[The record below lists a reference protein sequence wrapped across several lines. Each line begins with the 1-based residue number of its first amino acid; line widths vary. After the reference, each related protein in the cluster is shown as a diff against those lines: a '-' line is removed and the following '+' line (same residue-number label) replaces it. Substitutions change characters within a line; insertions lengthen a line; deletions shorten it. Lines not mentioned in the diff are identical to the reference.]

1 MDAKKKLVEKSERE
15 QPKKRLAS
23 HPPLIKTNSTKVEYF
38 KDIVATIREPLVVL
52 DTDLRVLAANRS
64 FYKFFKVKQKET
76 VGNRIYDLGN
86 RQWDIPALR
95 TLLETI
101 LPKKAVFNDYQVEH
115 DFPTIGRRILLLN
128 ARKISTL
135 PKEAQWILLAF
146 EDVTERMQLERA
158 LQASEKRFHAVFETA
173 SDSMLLVDKISGRV
187 LNSNRAARDSLGY
200 SYQKLLNKNL
210 WELGILKDRRQFRRI
225 SLKLEEQG
233 LVGLVDTTIPTSGG
247 GNYPADITIMD
258 RTEVIQCNIREITER
273 KQAEETLHESEDKFH
288 SLFNNSEVGMFR
300 TRLDGSEI
308 LELNQKFL
316 KIIGYTLDEVKGKP
330 SVDMWADKGER
341 DRIMQLLR
349 TEGHVMDF
357 EFGLLNKRGEVRR
370 CSTSMRLYPETGILE
385 GSIQDITERKW
396 AEDKLAASEAELRA
410 LFASMTDVVIIY
422 DIEGRYIHVAPT
434 NPANLY
440 LRPDEMLGK
449 TLHEVLPKEQ
459 ADYIVSMIQTAIQNG
474 QVVNG
479 EYSLHVEDREIWFLA
494 SVSRLSDT
502 TALLVAH
509 DITWRKR
516 VEEDLILA
524 NNELVYENEE
534 KEKRAAELVLANKEL
549 LFQNEEKEKRAA
561 ELILANKELAY
572 QNEEK
577 EKRAAELVLANKEL
591 VFQNEEKERRAAEL
605 VLANK
610 ELVFQ
615 NEEKERRAAELILAN
630 KETVRRLQNI
640 QALHKIDQ
648 AIGGSLDLT
657 LTLNVVLEQVKTQLN
672 VDTAAVLLLNPHT
685 QILEFAAGIG
695 FRSKAIERSHL
706 RLGEGYSGRA
716 ALERRTVSITN
727 LLENSTQ
734 FDRATLLADEGFA
747 TYFGTPLIAKGQ
759 VNGVLEVFHRSPFA
773 PDENWLEFFKILAGQ
788 AAIAV
793 DSASLFTELKQS
805 NTQLFAAYDSTIE
818 GWSHA
823 LDLRDKETEGHTQRV
838 TEMTLK
844 LARAAGITEEEL
856 VHVRRGALL
865 HDIGK
870 MGVPDHI
877 LLKPDKL
884 TDEEWVVMR
893 KHPTFAFELLSP
905 IAYLR
910 PALDIPYCHHEQW
923 DGTGYPRGLKG
934 EQIPLTAR
942 LFAIVD
948 VWDALRSD
956 RPYRKAWPEDK
967 VLEHIH
973 SLVGTHFDPKAVELF
988 LNMMNEDEKNAG

>member
-1 MDAKKKLVEKSERE
+1 MNAKKKLVEKSERE

-23 HPPLIKTNSTKVEYF
+23 HPPRIKTNSTKVEYF
-38 KDIVATIREPLVVL
+38 KDIVATIREPLIVL

-76 VGNRIYDLGN
+76 IGNRIYDLGN

-95 TLLETI
+95 TLLQTI
-101 LPKKAVFNDYQVEH
+101 LPKKVVFNDYQVEH

-200 SYQKLLNKNL
+200 SNQKLLKKNL
-210 WELGILKDRRQFRRI
+210 WELGILKDRRQFRRM

-233 LVGLVDTTIPTSGG
+233 VVGLVDTTIPTSKG

-273 KQAEETLHESEDKFH
+273 KQAEETLHESEEKFR

-300 TRLDGSEI
+300 TRLDGSAI
-308 LELNQKFL
+308 LEFNQKLL
-316 KIIGYTLDEVKGKP
+316 KIVGYTLDEVKGKP

-341 DRIMQLLR
+341 DRMMQLLK

-370 CSTSMRLYPETGILE
+370 CSTSMRLYPDTGILE

-459 ADYIVSMIQTAIQNG
+459 ADYIVSMIRTAIQNR
-474 QVVNG
+474 QVLNG

-516 VEEDLILA
+516 VEEDLIIA
-524 NNELVYENEE
+524 NKELVYENEE
-534 KEKRAAELVLANKEL
+534 KEQRAAELVLANKEL
-549 LFQNEEKEKRAA
+549 VYENEEKEQRAA
-561 ELILANKELAY
+561 ELVLANKELAF

-591 VFQNEEKERRAAEL
+591 AFQSEEKEKRAVEL
-605 VLANK
+605 TIAN
-610 ELVFQ
+610 E
-615 NEEKERRAAELILAN
+615 
-630 KETVRRLQNI
+630 ETVRRLQNI
-640 QALHKIDQ
+640 QALHKIDR
-648 AIGGSLDLT
+648 AIAGSLDLN
-657 LTLNVVLEQVKTQLN
+657 LTLNVVLEQIKTQLN

-695 FRSKAIERSHL
+695 FRSKAIESSHL
-706 RLGEGYSGRA
+706 RPGEGLGGRA

-910 PALDIPYCHHEQW
+910 PALDIPYCHHEKW

-956 RPYRKAWPEDK
+956 RPYRKAWPKDK

-973 SLVGTHFDPKAVELF
+973 SLVGTHFDPKAAELF